1 LARGAHVASRVEAS
15 AASIWRVD
23 GDQLRLVA
31 HHGPIHQGPVS
42 EFTIPL
48 VCGTVNGRAVL
59 DQRTVHIAD
68 VQAETKEFP
77 ETSQYAYARQ
87 LSHRTILSVPVLA
100 FRSNSVRAA
109 ADRGSALILEID
121 CLRSATTSH
130 WTSLPYAPTLGRA
143 SNCVGRPQTIMQ
155 GSSGEDKS
163 IPIPASP

>member
-87 LSHRTILSVPVLA
+87 LGHRTNLSVPLMREGVAIGSINLRRTEVQLFTERQGALLQTFATQPVLA
-100 FRSNSVRAA
+100 VQNPR
-109 ADRGSALILEID
+109 
-121 CLRSATTSH
+121 
-130 WTSLPYAPTLGRA
+130 
-143 SNCVGRPQTIMQ
+143 
-155 GSSGEDKS
+155 
-163 IPIPASP
+163 